1 MHDTNLSLSEEQGPA
16 PGNLSRTILVWYKH
30 IRVLLMAAPSCSTA
44 NHQLLIAITIF
55 STCFFSKLLKRE
67 ILSTSRKNV
76 LNSKVACRQILMGC
90 LSSGLT
96 SCFLMLCI
104 VKVLDDKIQLSKSQ
118 VLFSAFGTAPRSSFR
133 LGSASVS
140 AS

>member
-1 MHDTNLSLSEEQGPA
+1 M
-16 PGNLSRTILVWYKH
+16 
-30 IRVLLMAAPSCSTA
+30 
-44 NHQLLIAITIF
+44 
-55 STCFFSKLLKRE
+55 
-67 ILSTSRKNV
+67 
-76 LNSKVACRQILMGC
+76 LNSKVACRQIPMGC

-118 VLFSAFGTAPRSSFR
+118 VLSSAFGTALRSSFR